1 MKNFT
6 FSIPTTVHF
15 GQGQIQKLGAEM
27 ARRAT
32 RVLMVYGGGSIRRN
46 GVYDGAVEQLKS
58 QNLFWTE
65 LGGVEPNP
73 RIATVRRGVE
83 LCREHNLDGVLAL
96 GGGSVIDC
104 AKAIAAGACYDGDPW
119 DFPSGKAKPERA
131 LPIFTV
137 LTMAATGSEMDSVAV
152 ISNPDTQEKLDFAA
166 ACCLPAVSILDPT
179 YTCSLPA
186 SQTAAGTADIMS
198 HTFENYF
205 SPIETSFLADSMAED
220 ILRACIHYGPRAI
233 ADPNDYE
240 ARANLMW
247 CAPWAINGFLD
258 MGKPVAWSVHK
269 IEHELGGMFDVAH
282 GAGLA
287 AVWGSWARYVMHAN
301 LPRFT
306 RFAVEVMGCEMN
318 YTNPEETAL
327 AGVAAFESFCR
338 SVGMPSNLHELGLGD
353 ITEAQM
359 HEMAVK
365 CTQNDTLKIGG
376 LVRLY
381 AADIEKIY
389 AAAK

>member
-27 ARRAT
+27 ARRSS
-32 RVLMVYGGGSIRRN
+32 RLLMVYGGGSIRRN

-73 RIATVRRGVE
+73 RISTVRRGVE

-269 IEHELGGMFDVAH
+269 IEHELSAFYDITH
-282 GAGLA
+282 GVGLA
-287 AVWGSWARYVMHAN
+287 ILTPNWMRYVLTERTVDRFARYGTNVWGLDAS
-301 LPRFT
+301 LPAQQRAEEAIAKTRAFFT
-306 RFAVEVMGCEMN
+306 SLGLPA
-318 YTNPEETAL
+318 T
-327 AGVAAFESFCR
+327 
-338 SVGMPSNLHELGLGD
+338 LHEVGIGEEHLELMAKKARTPGFDRTFVPLSQED
-353 ITEAQM
+353 ILNILRM
-359 HEMAVK
+359 S
-365 CTQNDTLKIGG
+365 L
-376 LVRLY
+376 
-381 AADIEKIY
+381 
-389 AAAK
+389 